1 MNNDPMTR
9 KWTDLRGMAVVA
21 LDSGE
26 KLGTVEDF
34 FFEPEEN
41 AIRGFRVKTGFF
53 GAKAL
58 PTTAI
63 SSIGR
68 DAIVTSNKEMLINE
82 DHDGR
87 LPTLPLGSNLM
98 SYKVMSESGN
108 VVGSVG
114 NLLINTTPPNALRVS
129 GYEMS
134 GNLGERITGHY
145 QTFSANEVTRYGQ
158 DVIVILDQ
166 VARGLQ

>member
-1 MNNDPMTR
+1 MINEPTTR
-9 KWTDLRGMAVVA
+9 KWSDLRGLAVVA

-34 FFEPEEN
+34 YFEPEEN
-41 AIRGFRVKTGFF
+41 AVRGFRVKTGLF

-58 PTTAI
+58 PSNAI

-68 DAIVTSNKEMLINE
+68 DAVVTSNRDMLINE
-82 DHDGR
+82 DHDDR
-87 LPTLPLGSNLM
+87 LPTLPLGSDLM
-98 SYKVMSESGN
+98 AYKVMSETGN
-108 VVGSVG
+108 IVGSVG
-114 NLLINTTPPNALRVS
+114 NLFIATTPPNALRVS
-129 GYEMS
+129 AYELS

-166 VARGLQ
+166 VAKGLK